1 MTTYYPQTVIYE
13 EKKVTFWALLFVL
26 FFIGIVFFLVY
37 FVSEFIGYL
46 IFLPLI
52 GLFFGIFA
60 TYNMAFYSVKI
71 FDDNNGSPGSEI
83 YSRVVA
89 GGLVAGWNEKD
100 LSGLIKETSLSYKD
114 LIPENKYKHPPIIC
128 IYEGIRDH
136 MTQILFILKENF
148 TDKELGFTGWK
159 SFSKGDL
166 ISLCKGEYDIYND
179 WENGD
184 KFAFQFPEKIN
195 YFLES
200 YCDKV

>member
-1 MTTYYPQTVIYE
+1 MYKLNFEKIKQSTTDFKGKDWYRPHQDL
-13 EKKVTFWALLFVL
+13 K
-26 FFIGIVFFLVY
+26 GVY
-37 FVSEFIGYL
+37 
-46 IFLPLI
+46 
-52 GLFFGIFA
+52 
-60 TYNMAFYSVKI
+60 
-71 FDDNNGSPGSEI
+71 
-83 YSRVVA
+83 
-89 GGLVAGWNEKD
+89 WNEKD

-114 LIPENKYKHPPIIC
+114 LIPENKYKHPPIVC

-159 SFSKGDL
+159 SFSKEYL
-166 ISLCKGEYDIYND
+166 TSLCKGEYDIYND
-179 WENGD
+179 WEDGD